1 MPEITR
7 QRKNPQSAIRNPQF
21 FFFLFACLG
30 LLWQCAAA
38 KQQPAP
44 AQPVRFAENPRN
56 VILMIGD
63 GMALSQISAGIY
75 WKGVGKS
82 AFEQFP
88 VVGFHKSH
96 ASDNKVTDSA
106 AGATAFACGHKTY
119 NGAIGVLPDDA
130 PCQTLL
136 EDLSHAGFASGMVV
150 TCSATHATPAAFI
163 AHQKIRAFSENI
175 ALDYLQTPLDCFV
188 GGGQGYFTD
197 RPDKLNLQ
205 DSLKKRGYVVKS
217 GTSFRGLPLDGAAPF
232 MLFTAPKEPPTAT
245 AGRRYLAP
253 ATEMSCQFL
262 KKRNKQG
269 FFLMVEGSQIDW
281 ALHANDRNWLKAE
294 MLDFEAAVQKALDFA
309 AADGETLVLVTGDH
323 ECGGLALHAGPRA
336 TDIQPAF
343 ASKMHTAALTPVLAF
358 GPQAALFSGIYD
370 NTEVYLK
377 MRRALKK

>member
-1 MPEITR
+1 MPEKTHKR
-7 QRKNPQSAIRNPQF
+7 ANPH
-21 FFFLFACLG
+21 FFLFFLPFLG
-30 LLWQCAAA
+30 LFCECAAPR
-38 KQQPAP
+38 QRSAP
-44 AQPVRFAENPRN
+44 VQPVSFAERPRN
-56 VILMIGD
+56 IILMIGD

-96 ASDNKVTDSA
+96 AFDNKVTDSA

-119 NGAIGVLPDDA
+119 NGAIGMLPSDT
-130 PCQTLL
+130 PCQTVL
-136 EDLSHAGFASGMVV
+136 EELCRDGFAAGMVV

-175 ALDYLQTPLDCFV
+175 ALDYLQTPLDCFI

-253 ATEMSCQFL
+253 ATEAACHFL
-262 KKRNKQG
+262 KNRNKNG
-269 FFLMVEGSQIDW
+269 FFLLVEGSQIDW

-309 AADGETLVLVTGDH
+309 ALDGETLVLVTGDH

-377 MRRALKK
+377 MRLALKK